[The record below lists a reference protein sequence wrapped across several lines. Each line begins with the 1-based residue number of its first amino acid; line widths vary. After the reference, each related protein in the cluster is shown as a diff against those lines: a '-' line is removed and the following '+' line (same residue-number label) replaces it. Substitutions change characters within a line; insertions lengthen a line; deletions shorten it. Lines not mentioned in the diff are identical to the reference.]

1 MANML
6 QKSFDFYIIEVQSNT
21 TSIRQRTFSFAFE
34 DPIHRPFAI
43 CAPLGLDT
51 DGQFFKFVWDCT
63 KEEFDMYIHI
73 IF

>member
-1 MANML
+1 ML

-51 DGQFFKFVWDCT
+51 DGQFFKFV
-63 KEEFDMYIHI
+63 
-73 IF
+73 